1 MFTLYFYGTVA
12 IVSNFVEIM
21 NLGSPQLINQMAL
34 MLALG
39 NGTNNTFILVT
50 FAITSRAHL
59 PKWWSM
65 LISVFP
71 SAFSLS
77 FLIKASVLLLNGSMN
92 SFRVLEKQQQQHRK
106 SKITFY
112 IKKSLI
118 LVSLLF
124 VCFVLFPCFVL
135 FWFGLVII
143 LFFSVFVCLFVFV
156 SFCFCCSP
164 EKWLHI
170 GFVTPAIGPNKSKK
184 SRTAYSASTQNIREK
199 VWMKNNIH
207 DFTDNNFL
215 TVKPCMLF
223 LIQIL
228 TRILCTSAIRRRSD
242 YIIGFITPAIG
253 PNKYEKL
260 TWPIVPTHNLRGKV
274 WMEVSTHGFT
284 DN

>member
-1 MFTLYFYGTVA
+1 
-12 IVSNFVEIM
+12 M
-21 NLGSPQLINQMAL
+21 NLGSPQLINQMSL

-39 NGTNNTFILVT
+39 NGTNNTFIFFT

-135 FWFGLVII
+135 FCFGLVII
-143 LFFSVFVCLFVFV
+143 LFFLFLFVCLFLFR
-156 SFCFCCSP
+156 FCFCCSP

-184 SRTAYSASTQNIREK
+184 SRTAYSASTQYTRQSLNEK
-199 VWMKNNIH
+199 QH
-207 DFTDNNFL
+207 
-215 TVKPCMLF
+215 
-223 LIQIL
+223 
-228 TRILCTSAIRRRSD
+228 
-242 YIIGFITPAIG
+242 
-253 PNKYEKL
+253 
-260 TWPIVPTHNLRGKV
+260 TWLYRQ
-274 WMEVSTHGFT
+274 
-284 DN
+284 